1 MKPLSPLVISA
12 AFAALLLAQASAVEP
27 IVLAHRGA
35 SGYLPEHSLPAKAVA
50 HIQGANF
57 VEQDLVLTK
66 DGVPIVLHDI
76 HLDTTTDVAERFPGR
91 QRKDERYYAIDFT
104 LAEIKQLKA
113 FPRFDV
119 KTHRVAYPNRFPLA
133 GHTYQLHTF
142 EEEILFLQGLGVS
155 TGRTV
160 GLYTEIKQPT
170 FHQQEGQDIA
180 RIVADILRR
189 HGYGTRK
196 DEACWIQCFEE
207 TTLRRLRTEFGWKGK
222 LMMIL
227 GGSKPGADGTDYDA
241 LSQPAGMQRVA
252 TFADA
257 IGPGIGRVVT
267 WDKTGRLHVSD
278 FTRDAHAAGLQVHWG
293 VVRRDDL
300 PANCPSL
307 DALHAALFDAAGSEG
322 GFTDFPDLTVQWLK
336 AHPRR

>member
-1 MKPLSPLVISA
+1 MKPRFTI
-12 AFAALLLAQASAVEP
+12 AFAALAFVQVMAVEH
-27 IVLAHRGA
+27 IVMAHRGA
-35 SGYLPEHSLPAKAVA
+35 SGYLPEHGLPAKAVA
-50 HIQGANF
+50 HAQGADF

-66 DGVPIVLHDI
+66 DGVPVVLHDI
-76 HLDTTTDVAERFPGR
+76 HLDTTTDVAERFADRKR
-91 QRKDERYYAIDFT
+91 QDGRYYVIDFT
-104 LAEIKQLKA
+104 LAEIRQLKA
-113 FPRFDV
+113 SQRFDP
-119 KTHRVAYPNRFPLA
+119 KTRRAAYPDRFPLA

-142 EEEILFLQGLGVS
+142 EEEIIFLQGLSAS
-155 TGRTV
+155 TGRPV

-170 FHQQEGQDIA
+170 FHRKEGQDIA
-180 RIVADILRR
+180 RIVADVLKR

-207 TTLRRLRTEFGWKGK
+207 TTLMRLRTELGWKGK

-227 GGSKPGADGTDYDA
+227 GGGKPGADGTDYDA

-252 TFADA
+252 SFADA

-267 WDKTGRLHVSD
+267 WDKAGRLHVSD
-278 FTRDAHAAGLQVHWG
+278 FTRNAHAAGLQVHWG

-300 PANCPSL
+300 PDNCPSL
-307 DALHAALFDAAGSEG
+307 NALHAALFDAAGSEG

-336 AHPRR
+336 DHKQR